1 MSPHEVSCKTNMPAL
16 NHKIDFALIFTARNA
31 NPNGDPLDGNRPR
44 TTYDGI
50 GEVSDVCLKRKIRN
64 RLMDAGYAVF
74 VQSDDRRIDG
84 YRSLKER
91 AEASPELKA
100 CMDAINNKK
109 KAKDSPAPTRDD
121 YAAIACKTWIDVRAF
136 GQVFSFK
143 KGSKKSSKKSNESN
157 VAEVNTHA
165 DTGDKKSDD
174 SEGVSIGVR
183 GPVTIQPAFSIAPVN
198 IVSSQITKSVNLET
212 GDDPDK
218 KAADTMG
225 MKHRVEFGVYKTFG
239 SINVQTAQKTG
250 FTEEDAE
257 AIKEALRT
265 LFRNDA
271 TSARPD
277 GSMEVVQ
284 LVWWTHNCANGQYPS
299 AKVHRSVHVT
309 VGEDGVPSVTIDE
322 SAIEGLAYEQI
333 DGE

>member
-109 KAKDSPAPTRDD
+109 KAKNSPAPTRDD
-121 YAAIACKTWIDVRAF
+121 CAAIACKTWIDVRAF
-136 GQVFSFK
+136 GQVFAFAK
-143 KGSKKSSKKSNESN
+143 R
-157 VAEVNTHA
+157 
-165 DTGDKKSDD
+165 DKKSDD
-174 SEGVSIGVR
+174 SEGISIGVR

-309 VGEDGVPSVTIDE
+309 VCEDGVPSVTIDE